1 MKKTFLFG
9 FIAFLLGFCSC
20 KTTAQV
26 VTAPPQDSEVNEFEV
41 HQDTMLYLKTVKITY
56 TLTNA
61 ARIQQVIDQKAKEKE
76 TSDMQWFEL
85 KQLHN
90 KAVAK
95 EKAIVKRKKP

>member
-1 MKKTFLFG
+1 MRKQFSLCFMVC
-9 FIAFLLGFCSC
+9 LLGFCSC
-20 KTTAQV
+20 KMTAQI
-26 VTAPPQDSEVNEFEV
+26 VTAPPIDSEVNEFEV